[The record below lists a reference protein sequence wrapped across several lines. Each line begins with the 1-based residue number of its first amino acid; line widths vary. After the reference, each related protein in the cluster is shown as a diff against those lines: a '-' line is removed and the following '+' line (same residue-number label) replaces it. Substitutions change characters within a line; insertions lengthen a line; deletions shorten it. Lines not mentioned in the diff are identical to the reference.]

1 MCNNFLTS
9 VCLWWEAHAYII
21 MHILYFVILRWET
34 VVNYDK
40 NQRKTQTLYYVYKS
54 DWQMFPDGT

>member
-1 MCNNFLTS
+1 MCNNIFNIGVFMMRST
-9 VCLWWEAHAYII
+9 YII

-40 NQRKTQTLYYVYKS
+40 NQRKMQTLYYVYKS
-54 DWQMFPDGT
+54 DWQMFPDDT

>member
-1 MCNNFLTS
+1 MCNNIFNIGVFMMRST
-9 VCLWWEAHAYII
+9 YII

>member
-1 MCNNFLTS
+1 MCYNFFNIGVFMMRST
-9 VCLWWEAHAYII
+9 YII

>member
-1 MCNNFLTS
+1 MCNNFLNIGVFMMRST
-9 VCLWWEAHAYII
+9 YII

>member
-1 MCNNFLTS
+1 MCNNFFNIGVFMMRST
-9 VCLWWEAHAYII
+9 YII
-21 MHILYFVILRWET
+21 MHILNFVILRWET

>member
-1 MCNNFLTS
+1 MCNNFFNIGVFMMRST
-9 VCLWWEAHAYII
+9 YII

-40 NQRKTQTLYYVYKS
+40 NQRKTQILYYVYKS
-54 DWQMFPDGT
+54 DWQMFPDDT

>member
-1 MCNNFLTS
+1 MCNNIFNIGVFMMRST
-9 VCLWWEAHAYII
+9 YII

-40 NQRKTQTLYYVYKS
+40 NQRKMQTLYYVYKS

>member
-1 MCNNFLTS
+1 MCNNFFNIS
-9 VCLWWEAHAYII
+9 VFMMRSTYII